1 MEEGVSR
8 VFNCIKGQVIGLN
21 RRSVQRSEAGRRQR
35 KGGGEQKRK
44 EEDVEGTKRPPS
56 PPLLFLFLAK
66 IRAIMGFYCM
76 NRSGKDGPLSSLGC
90 SLPLL

>member
-56 PPLLFLFLAK
+56 PLSCSYFS
-66 IRAIMGFYCM
+66 R
-76 NRSGKDGPLSSLGC
+76 RSAR
-90 SLPLL
+90 

>member
-44 EEDVEGTKRPPS
+44 EEDVEGTKRPP
-56 PPLLFLFLAK
+56 PPLSCSYFS
-66 IRAIMGFYCM
+66 R
-76 NRSGKDGPLSSLGC
+76 RSAR
-90 SLPLL
+90 